1 MNKKKIKSY
10 LNILAEL
17 FNLKVEGHFCNILNY
32 KEIPG
37 EIINGVYILF
47 HFDEIVYVGKGK
59 VKNRQ
64 EMHIEKLSGH
74 FKNAKDTVGF
84 KLLRENKKIIVSNCQ
99 VYYFNTH
106 TKSASSAFESALI
119 HFLQPLA
126 NKETFEQYYKSEQ

>member
-1 MNKKKIKSY
+1 MIKKKIKSY
-10 LNILAEL
+10 LNNLAEL